1 MVCLLYTCAW
11 GRTMMLV
18 LLTNPSCP
26 LHSHYLIDC
35 KSWPSVEGF
44 ITYECCTGCM
54 PLHEV
59 TLAKKLSLAAACY
72 HVCFHPCQ
80 KLLFLLL
87 FCSNLAFVASTCL
100 AHPPPSPS
108 PPVFN
113 YMYSHSLDSDQGHS
127 CLHFHRAFCFLFPCE
142 PCHPCKAFPLGFGAG
157 WLIFSLGALASPFL
171 SGFVS
176 MLPYGRSVGWCMPQ

>member
-1 MVCLLYTCAW
+1 M
-11 GRTMMLV
+11 
-18 LLTNPSCP
+18 
-26 LHSHYLIDC
+26 
-35 KSWPSVEGF
+35 EGF
-44 ITYECCTGCM
+44 VTYECCAGCM

-87 FCSNLAFVASTCL
+87 FRSNLAFVASTCL

-113 YMYSHSLDSDQGHS
+113 YTYSHSLDSDQGHS
-127 CLHFHRAFCFLFPCE
+127 CLCFHRAFCFLFS
-142 PCHPCKAFPLGFGAG
+142 CKPFPLGFGAG

-171 SGFVS
+171 SCFIS
-176 MLPYGRSVGWCMPQ
+176 TLPYSGSGGQCTLQ